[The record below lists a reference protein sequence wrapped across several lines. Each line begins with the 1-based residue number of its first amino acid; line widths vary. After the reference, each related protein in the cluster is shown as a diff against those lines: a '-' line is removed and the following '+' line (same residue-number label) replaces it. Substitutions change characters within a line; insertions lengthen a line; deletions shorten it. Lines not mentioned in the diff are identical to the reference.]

1 MSWSIPVPRFIFIQ
15 DCEDDIDTCNMSH
28 VTDDVYFRQQP
39 LCNTDGSDEL
49 SIFSD
54 STANPHFTDT
64 KAALRAAQTFPFDCR
79 LDIPSNRSNIMP
91 FQVDLGDTR
100 RVSFHD
106 VETKNTEQRSGFQTM
121 GRYNKARS
129 SNDTF
134 NRRSYQYRRKDGRGY
149 R

>member
-1 MSWSIPVPRFIFIQ
+1 MSWSITVPRFIFLLK

-39 LCNTDGSDEL
+39 LPVCNTDSIDEH
-49 SIFSD
+49 STFSD
-54 STANPHFTDT
+54 STANPQFTDT
-64 KAALRAAQTFPFDCR
+64 KAALRVAQTFPFV
-79 LDIPSNRSNIMP
+79 PSNISNIMP
-91 FQVDLGDTR
+91 FQVGHGDTR
-100 RVSFHD
+100 RVSFHA
-106 VETKNTEQRSGFQTM
+106 VETKDTEQRSGFQTM

-134 NRRSYQYRRKDGRGY
+134 NRRSYQYKRKDGRGY